1 MAPWRRRWQ
10 AWQGFCIDLS
20 RRWLVDVGSSGFRV
34 CTSVYTVGLLNR
46 FCAPSLPSGDL
57 VEAAGV
63 DVARWCVRSGH
74 VAPIMT
80 THFIKFVDGTFIV
93 RQVAFG

>member
-1 MAPWRRRWQ
+1 M
-10 AWQGFCIDLS
+10 
-20 RRWLVDVGSSGFRV
+20 
-34 CTSVYTVGLLNR
+34 YTAGMLNW

-57 VEAAGV
+57 VEADGV

-80 THFIKFVDGTFIV
+80 TPFIKFVDGTFIG